1 MEELKKFGVVPL
13 DVGVLETLFTSYKHP
28 QKKITNLEQNGALIR
43 LKRGVYV
50 VSPSVSARLL
60 SVELIANHLYGPS
73 YVSMQAALR
82 YYGLIPE
89 SVHTTTSLTF
99 KTAKIYENSIGRF
112 EYIHCPV
119 NYYPIGIRQVTEND
133 FAYLI
138 ASPEKALC
146 DLIVYT
152 PKLRLRFVRPLQTY
166 LEEDIRLDMD
176 RFYDMDANIFEQ
188 CAAVSMK
195 KTEIN
200 NIVKLLKR

>member
-43 LKRGVYV
+43 LKRGLYV
-50 VSPSVSARLL
+50 ISQKVSGQLL

-99 KTAKIYENSIGRF
+99 KTAKIYENTIGRF

-119 NYYPIGIRQVTEND
+119 DYYPIGIRQVTEND

>member
-43 LKRGVYV
+43 LKRGLYV
-50 VSPSVSARLL
+50 ISQKVSGQLL

-119 NYYPIGIRQVTEND
+119 DYYPIGIRQVTEND

-152 PKLRLRFVRPLQTY
+152 PKLRLRFVRSLQTY